1 MYMPREVMIAVRVPH
16 GSLVQIEALADKSGM
31 TVSKWAKTVVMR
43 ALAEKRNG
51 PAMLT
56 PGDGLAAPSAVS
68 AQGPLTLP
76 RRQHGELG
84 DENGSVAAYSSDTE
98 SGRSR
103 QAKDHSV
110 ETVASP
116 SGFVTNGWSE
126 EGVVKPGDV
135 ITIASTPAINPPR
148 SNSWADLEATDRAE
162 RFKQQAE
169 AKELPPNWTTMP
181 RQSRMDWLDKEWPL

>member
-1 MYMPREVMIAVRVPH
+1 MPREVMIAVRVPH

-43 ALAEKRNG
+43 ALANG

-68 AQGPLTLP
+68 DQGPLTLP
-76 RRQHGELG
+76 RRHHGELG
-84 DENGSVAAYSSDTE
+84 DENGSVAAYSEGSPVLFGE
-98 SGRSR
+98 AR
-103 QAKDHSV
+103 AHPV
-110 ETVASP
+110 ETADSP
-116 SGFVTNGWSE
+116 NGFVTNGWAE
-126 EGVVKPGDV
+126 EGVIKPGSV
-135 ITIASTPAINPPR
+135 VTIAVTPAINPLR
-148 SNSWADLEATDRAE
+148 SSSWADLEATDRAE

-169 AKELPPNWTTMP
+169 TKELPKNWTIMP